1 MINGKLINCFSK
13 EDEVLK
19 VLYRGAMQ
27 KKPIGNSEL
36 IIDGYDNLR
45 NIDFTPLKLGH
56 TDYRA
61 KMDLVIQPH

>member
-1 MINGKLINCFSK
+1 
-13 EDEVLK
+13 
-19 VLYRGAMQ
+19 MQ

-61 KMDLVIQPH
+61 KMDLVMNKVDLYI